1 MSSNQSGVLRV
12 VVVDDSVTLRQRL
25 VGMLRELDGV
35 EVIGE
40 VDDRDHAIAEIAK
53 LKPDIVIL
61 DIQLRNES
69 GIEVLA
75 EVKKANPSPAVI
87 MLTNYPYPQ
96 FRAKCMAAGADYFF
110 YKATEFAKVKEVVQ
124 GLVVNSV

>member
-61 DIQLRNES
+61 DIQLRNGS

-75 EVKKANPSPAVI
+75 
-87 MLTNYPYPQ
+87 
-96 FRAKCMAAGADYFF
+96 G
-110 YKATEFAKVKEVVQ
+110 
-124 GLVVNSV
+124 